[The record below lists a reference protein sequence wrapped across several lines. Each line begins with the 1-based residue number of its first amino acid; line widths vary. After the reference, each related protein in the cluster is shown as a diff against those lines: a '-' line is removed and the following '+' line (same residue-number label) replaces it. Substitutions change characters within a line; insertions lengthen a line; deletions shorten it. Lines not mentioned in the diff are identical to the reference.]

1 VVTREELVRLLTV
14 IFANTHPYHR
24 QETARIIDDAARTV
38 LGVSVT
44 PLYTRNTVFPSV
56 TTVGTNHGR

>member
-1 VVTREELVRLLTV
+1 VRLLTV

-24 QETARIIDDAARTV
+24 QETGRIIDEAARTV

-44 PLYTRNTVFPSV
+44 PLYTRSTVFPSV
-56 TTVGTNHGR
+56 SAVGTNHGR

>member
-1 VVTREELVRLLTV
+1 V

-24 QETARIIDDAARTV
+24 QETAKIIDEAAKTV

-44 PLYTRNTVFPSV
+44 PLYSRNTVFPSV
-56 TTVGTNHGR
+56 STARNNHGR